1 MPELPEVENARRC
14 LVRAGLPGRTFAG
27 AEVGWAK
34 TVKAPAL
41 EEFVLGLQGS
51 RALDVHR
58 RGKYILVPLLDDEGR
73 DKTFILHLGMTGGL
87 GVYPK
92 STPIDPMVRHI
103 FPLDDGGE
111 LRFVDGRKF
120 GKLWLVDDPAE
131 VLPSLSPEPLEGG
144 LTVDWLAESL
154 AGRKVP
160 IKGLLL
166 EQSVVAGMGNIYAD
180 ESLYL
185 AEISPTALGGR
196 TFQHR
201 DRTTATRHRHRPDLR
216 RGGVRQG
223 QRRNVAGPAKGAH
236 RLDHF
241 TSGGRAVSPMHRP
254 LRRHPCPGSRH
265 LLLPQMPALR
275 QSPYA
280 AVP

>member
-27 AEVGWAK
+27 ADIGWAK
-34 TVKAPAL
+34 TVKTPAL
-41 EEFVLGLQGS
+41 EEFVLGLRGS

-87 GVYPK
+87 GVHPK
-92 STPIDPMVRHI
+92 STPPDPMVRHT
-103 FPLDDGGE
+103 FPLDDGNE

-131 VLPSLSPEPLEGG
+131 VLPLLSQDPLEGG
-144 LTVDWLAESL
+144 LTAEWLAKSL
-154 AGRKVP
+154 EGRKVP

-185 AEISPTALGGR
+185 AEISPLRMAGELSSLEIERLQRGIIAALTYGVSVYDKA
-196 TFQHR
+196 R
-201 DRTTATRHRHRPDLR
+201 DETWPDPPRALTGWTISRAAGAPCPRCAGPFTATRV
-216 RGGVRQG
+216 RGRGTYYCPNC
-223 QRRNVAGPAKGAH
+223 QR
-236 RLDHF
+236 
-241 TSGGRAVSPMHRP
+241 
-254 LRRHPCPGSRH
+254 
-265 LLLPQMPALR
+265 
-275 QSPYA
+275 
-280 AVP
+280 